1 MSSGKSL
8 GQLFLEGLGVGGQA
22 KARYEAI
29 EGSLRQDWYTVPEAA
44 AILEERPKTVY
55 RRVREGAIRASRPS
69 PRKTKIHKQD
79 LVAYLMRSGS

>member
-8 GQLFLEGLGVGGQA
+8 GQLFLE
-22 KARYEAI
+22 EH
-29 EGSLRQDWYTVPEAA
+29 
-44 AILEERPKTVY
+44 PKTVY
-55 RRVREGAIRASRPS
+55 RRVREGVIRASRPS